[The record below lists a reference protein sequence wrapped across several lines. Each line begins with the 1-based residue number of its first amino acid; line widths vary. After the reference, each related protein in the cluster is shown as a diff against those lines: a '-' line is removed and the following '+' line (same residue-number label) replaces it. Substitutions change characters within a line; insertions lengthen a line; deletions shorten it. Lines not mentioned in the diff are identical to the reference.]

1 MNLPLSS
8 NLRQEYSSQ
17 THTRYHK
24 SIPSSSLRRSSSCSS
39 LRRSTLLHTA
49 QRRHF
54 PNPKLIEEFIEDML
68 HSKLFIYVD
77 STVFFH
83 SSGDF
88 DFVYV
93 EDRLYSFSPAA
104 FIVSNLSV
112 SYQMTRMQFPIRLAY
127 AMTYNKSQS
136 QTLFKVLLDITT
148 PPFSHGQAYVALSR
162 VRDSNNISLFLNQDQ
177 LVPQT
182 TTNTGFMPTFNNIA
196 YQEVL
201 HLNT

>member
-1 MNLPLSS
+1 M
-8 NLRQEYSSQ
+8 E
-17 THTRYHK
+17 
-24 SIPSSSLRRSSSCSS
+24 
-39 LRRSTLLHTA
+39 
-49 QRRHF
+49 
-54 PNPKLIEEFIEDML
+54 
-68 HSKLFIYVD
+68 
-77 STVFFH
+77 
-83 SSGDF
+83 
-88 DFVYV
+88 
-93 EDRLYSFSPAA
+93 
-104 FIVSNLSV
+104 
-112 SYQMTRMQFPIRLAY
+112 FPIRLAY

-177 LVPQT
+177 LGPQT